1 MRSLWT
7 LIVLAAFVLPAHA
20 QDPQPS
26 AEASLIAS
34 MLNLPL
40 AVEAARQAGIP
51 SGSIWDVLDSLR
63 RRRVPAADA
72 EQILRGEVEAVEKGG
87 PRENFGAFVNAQ
99 LARGLRGREL
109 AAAIHAEHARRGIG
123 QGRGRGS
130 GAEKGRGADDDK
142 GKGKGKAK
150 GRGRGQ

>member
-7 LIVLAAFVLPAHA
+7 LIVLAALVQPAGA
-20 QDPQPS
+20 QDTQPS
-26 AEASLIAS
+26 VESSLIANV
-34 MLNLPL
+34 LNLPL
-40 AVEAARQAGIP
+40 AVESARRAGIP
-51 SGSIWDVLDSLR
+51 SGTIWDVLDSLR

-123 QGRGRGS
+123 QGRGRGPD
-130 GAEKGRGADDDK
+130 AEKGRGAAD
-142 GKGKGKAK
+142 KGKAK

>member
-7 LIVLAAFVLPAHA
+7 LIVLAALVQPARA
-20 QDPQPS
+20 QDQPS
-26 AEASLIAS
+26 AESSLIANI
-34 MLNLPL
+34 LNLPL
-40 AVEAARQAGIP
+40 AVESARRAGIP
-51 SGSIWDVLDSLR
+51 SGTIWDVLDSLR

-87 PRENFGAFVNAQ
+87 PKENFGAFVNAQ

-123 QGRGRGS
+123 RGRGKAPD
-130 GAEKGRGADDDK
+130 AEKGQGAAD
-142 GKGKGKAK
+142 KGKAK

>member
-7 LIVLAAFVLPAHA
+7 LIVLAALVQPAHA
-20 QDPQPS
+20 QDTQPS

-123 QGRGRGS
+123 QGRGRGP
-130 GAEKGRGADDDK
+130 GADKGRGAADD
-142 GKGKGKAK
+142 KGKAK

>member
-1 MRSLWT
+1 MRSIWT
-7 LIVLAAFVLPAHA
+7 LIVLAALVQPARA
-20 QDPQPS
+20 QDTQPS
-26 AEASLIAS
+26 SESSLIANI
-34 MLNLPL
+34 LNLPL
-40 AVEAARQAGIP
+40 AVESARRAGIP
-51 SGSIWDVLDSLR
+51 SGTIWEVLDSLR

-123 QGRGRGS
+123 QGRGRGPD
-130 GAEKGRGADDDK
+130 AEKGRGAAD
-142 GKGKGKAK
+142 KGKAK